1 MFSLT
6 RRAVIPA
13 LFFSLLSA
21 YSTVSSASVVIGGTR
36 VIYPQAEKNISVQ
49 LTNEGDSPVL
59 AQSWIDEGNS
69 DASPETLQVPFLL
82 SPPINRIEPKKGQ
95 TLRISYTGKAL
106 PAGRES
112 VFWLNVLEIPAKAKS
127 ADNMLQMAFRTRIKV
142 FFRPSGL
149 RGTPAQAAEQ
159 LSWSMSGSQV
169 KAANASQ
176 YHVSLVR
183 VGIKGDTRKPAEGKM
198 ISPAGSEL
206 FSIPGASRGKTLSVQ
221 WVNDYGAIVVSD
233 VVIK

>member
-6 RRAVIPA
+6 CRAVIPA
-13 LFFSLLSA
+13 LFLSLLSA
-21 YSTVSSASVVIGGTR
+21 YSTVSFASVVIGGTR

-69 DASPETLQVPFLL
+69 GASPETLQVPFLL

-149 RGTPAQAAEQ
+149 TGTPTQAAEK
-159 LSWSMSGSQV
+159 LSWSISGSQV
-169 KAANASQ
+169 KAMNASQ

-221 WVNDYGAIVVSD
+221 WVNDYGAIVISD
-233 VVIK
+233 AVIK

>member
-1 MFSLT
+1 M
-6 RRAVIPA
+6 
-13 LFFSLLSA
+13 
-21 YSTVSSASVVIGGTR
+21 
-36 VIYPQAEKNISVQ
+36 
-49 LTNEGDSPVL
+49 
-59 AQSWIDEGNS
+59 
-69 DASPETLQVPFLL
+69 

-183 VGIKGDTRKPAEGKM
+183 VGIKGDNRTRA
-198 ISPAGSEL
+198 
-206 FSIPGASRGKTLSVQ
+206 
-221 WVNDYGAIVVSD
+221 D
-233 VVIK
+233 VVVHGPAADQVPECNVIIGKFCDFTEFRCQF

>member
-1 MFSLT
+1 MFSHT

-13 LFFSLLSA
+13 LFLSLLSA
-21 YSTVSSASVVIGGTR
+21 YSAISSASIVIGGTR
-36 VIYPQAEKNISVQ
+36 VIYPQSEKNVSVQ

-69 DASPETLQVPFLL
+69 DASPETLQVPFML

-112 VFWLNVLEIPAKAKS
+112 VFWLNVLEVPAKAKS

-149 RGTPAQAAEQ
+149 QGTPTQAAEQ
-159 LSWSMSGSQV
+159 LSWSMSGNQV
-169 KAANASQ
+169 KVANASQ

-183 VGIKGDTRKPAEGKM
+183 VGVKGEGGKPAEGKM
-198 ISPAGSEL
+198 IAPGGADL

-221 WVNDYGAIVVSD
+221 WVNDYGAIVISD

>member
-13 LFFSLLSA
+13 LFLSLLSA
-21 YSTVSSASVVIGGTR
+21 YSAISSASIVIGGTR
-36 VIYPQAEKNISVQ
+36 VIYPQAEKNVSVQ

-149 RGTPAQAAEQ
+149 QGTPTQAAEQ
-159 LSWSMSGSQV
+159 LSWSMSGNQV
-169 KAANASQ
+169 KVANTSQ

-183 VGIKGDTRKPAEGKM
+183 VGVKGEGGKPAEGKM
-198 ISPAGSEL
+198 IAPGGVDL

-221 WVNDYGAIVVSD
+221 WVNDYGAIVISD

>member
-13 LFFSLLSA
+13 LFLSLLSA
-21 YSTVSSASVVIGGTR
+21 YSAISSASIVIGGTR
-36 VIYPQAEKNISVQ
+36 VIYPQSEKNVSVQ

-69 DASPETLQVPFLL
+69 DANPETLQVPFML

-149 RGTPAQAAEQ
+149 QGTPTQAAEQ
-159 LSWSMSGSQV
+159 LSWSMSGNQV
-169 KAANASQ
+169 KVANASQ

-183 VGIKGDTRKPAEGKM
+183 VGVKGEGGKPAEGKM
-198 ISPAGSEL
+198 IAPGGADL

-221 WVNDYGAIVVSD
+221 WVNDYGAIVISD

>member
-1 MFSLT
+1 MIS
-6 RRAVIPA
+6 
-13 LFFSLLSA
+13 
-21 YSTVSSASVVIGGTR
+21 GTR
-36 VIYPQAEKNISVQ
+36 VIYPQAEKTISVQ

-149 RGTPAQAAEQ
+149 KGTPTQAAEQ
-159 LSWSMSGSQV
+159 LVWSMSGSQV
-169 KAANASQ
+169 KAANTSQ

-206 FSIPGASRGKTLSVQ
+206 FSVPGAERGKTLSIQ
-221 WVNDYGAIVVSD
+221 WVNDYGAIVIND

>member
-13 LFFSLLSA
+13 LFLSLLSA
-21 YSTVSSASVVIGGTR
+21 YSGFSSASIVIGGTR

-95 TLRISYTGKAL
+95 TLRISYTGKTL

-112 VFWLNVLEIPAKAKS
+112 VFWLNVLEIPSKAKS

-149 RGTPAQAAEQ
+149 TGTSTQAAEQ
-159 LSWSMSGSQV
+159 LSWSMSGNQV
-169 KAANASQ
+169 KAVNASQ

-183 VGIKGDTRKPAEGKM
+183 VGIKGDTHKPVEGKM

-206 FSIPGASRGKTLSVQ
+206 FSIPGASRGKTLSIQ
-221 WVNDYGAIVVSD
+221 WVNDYGAIVISET
-233 VVIK
+233 VIK

>member
-13 LFFSLLSA
+13 LFLSLLSA
-21 YSTVSSASVVIGGTR
+21 YSAISSASIVIGGTR
-36 VIYPQAEKNISVQ
+36 VIYPQAEKNVSVQ

-149 RGTPAQAAEQ
+149 QGTPTQAAEQ
-159 LSWSMSGSQV
+159 LSWSMSGNQV
-169 KAANASQ
+169 KVANASQ

-183 VGIKGDTRKPAEGKM
+183 VGVKGEGSKPAEGKM
-198 ISPAGSEL
+198 IAPGAADL

-221 WVNDYGAIVVSD
+221 WVNDYGAIVISD

>member
-1 MFSLT
+1 MFSVT
-6 RRAVIPA
+6 RRALIPA
-13 LFFSLLSA
+13 LFLSFLSA
-21 YSTVSSASVVIGGTR
+21 YSSIASASIVIGGTR
-36 VIYPQAEKNISVQ
+36 VIYPQAEKNVSVQ

-59 AQSWIDEGNS
+59 AQSWLDDGNS
-69 DASPETLQVPFLL
+69 EANPQTLQVPFLL

-95 TLRISYTGKAL
+95 TLSISYTGKAL
-106 PAGRES
+106 PVDRES
-112 VFWLNVLEIPAKAKS
+112 VFWLNVLEIPAKTKS

-149 RGTPAQAAEQ
+149 KGTPAQAVEQ
-159 LSWSMSGSQV
+159 LNWSMSGNQV
-169 KAANASQ
+169 KAANASP

-198 ISPAGSEL
+198 IAPAGSEL
-206 FSIPGASRGKTLSVQ
+206 FNVPGAARGKTLNVQ
-221 WVNDYGAIVVSD
+221 WVNDYGAIVISD

>member
-6 RRAVIPA
+6 TRAVIPA
-13 LFFSLLSA
+13 LFLSCLSV
-21 YSTVSSASVVIGGTR
+21 YSTFSFASIVIGGTR
-36 VIYPQAEKNISVQ
+36 VIYPQAEKNVSVQ

-69 DASPETLQVPFLL
+69 DANPQTLQVPFML

-95 TLRISYTGKAL
+95 TLSISYTGKAL
-106 PAGRES
+106 PAECES
-112 VFWLNVLEIPAKAKS
+112 VFWLNVLEVPAKTKS
-127 ADNMLQMAFRTRIKV
+127 ADNMLQMAFRTRIKI

-149 RGTPAQAAEQ
+149 KGTPAQAAEQ
-159 LSWSMSGSQV
+159 LNWSMSGNHVQ
-169 KAANASQ
+169 AANASQ

-183 VGIKGDTRKPAEGKM
+183 VSIKGDTRKPAEGKM
-198 ISPAGSEL
+198 IAPAGSEL
-206 FSIPGASRGKTLSVQ
+206 FNVPGAARGKTLSVQ
-221 WVNDYGAIVVSD
+221 WVNDYGAIVISD

>member
-6 RRAVIPA
+6 CRAVIPA
-13 LFFSLLSA
+13 LFLSLLSA

-69 DASPETLQVPFLL
+69 NASPETLQVPFLL

-95 TLRISYTGKAL
+95 TLRISYTGKTL

-142 FFRPSGL
+142 FFRPAGL
-149 RGTPAQAAEQ
+149 RGTATEAAEQ
-159 LSWSMSGSQV
+159 LNWSMSGDQV
-169 KAANASQ
+169 KASNTSQ

-183 VGIKGDTRKPAEGKM
+183 VGVKGDNRKPAEGKM

-233 VVIK
+233 VVIR